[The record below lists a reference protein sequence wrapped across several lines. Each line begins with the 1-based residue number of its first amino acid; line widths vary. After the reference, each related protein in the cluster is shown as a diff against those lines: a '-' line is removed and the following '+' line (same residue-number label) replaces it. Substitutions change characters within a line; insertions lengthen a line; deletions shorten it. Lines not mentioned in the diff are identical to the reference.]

1 MHYNIIG
8 RSNGQTDA
16 PSIDEEW
23 YSAAYPLA
31 AIEVAEGKAT
41 GFRDHYHRIGRFRGY
56 LPHNKAARPENP
68 SDFRSHF
75 GGLWTDQGNALD
87 VVAGRLD
94 LGFITSEQANLLTK
108 WIIEGFV
115 IIERAIPEDILSRA
129 TDDMNAA
136 HEGRFP
142 AVRFDIHE
150 KGRHRPWTD
159 EVQHG
164 ATKALDLH
172 RFSDPV
178 RDLIFA
184 PKVLAFLHL
193 LFERRVLA
201 TQSLGFWRGS
211 AQEGHQD
218 SAYVNYS
225 LPMQFAA
232 SWIALEDVQPG
243 AGELFYHVGSQRMAE
258 HLYFGKFK
266 GLADA
271 ERAGADQDQLTKQIG
286 VHVSRIE
293 EQAKG
298 MSLETRVL
306 HAKRGDVLFWA
317 ADLAHGGRP
326 ISLSQTRKSIVTHYC
341 PAEVVPS
348 YFESRPGTAVR
359 SHKGVAFYSSTY
371 YDNPMDPIDQVSGE
385 TGTRLD

>member
-1 MHYNIIG
+1 MAIWLHALLRRGPVQRANG
-8 RSNGQTDA
+8 R

-23 YSAAYPLA
+23 YRATYPLA
-31 AIEVAEGKAT
+31 ATELAEGKAT
-41 GFRDHYHRIGRFRGY
+41 DFRDHYYRIGRFRGY
-56 LPHNKAARPENP
+56 LPHDKATRPENP
-68 SDFRSHF
+68 SGFRSHF

-94 LGFITSEQANLLTK
+94 LGLITSEQAALLTK
-108 WIIEGFV
+108 WILDGFV
-115 IIERAIPEDILSRA
+115 IIKNAIPEDILARA

-136 HEGRFP
+136 HEGRFA

-150 KGRHRPWTD
+150 KGRQRPWTH
-159 EVQHG
+159 EVQAG

-172 RFSDPV
+172 WFSDPV

-243 AGELFYHVGSQRMAE
+243 AGELFYHVGSHRMAE
-258 HLYFGKFK
+258 HLYHGKFK

-271 ERAGADQDQLTKQIG
+271 ERAGADQNLLTKQVG
-286 VHVSRIE
+286 VHVSRID
-293 EQAKG
+293 EQARG
-298 MSLETRVL
+298 MSLETRLL
-306 HAKRGDVLFWA
+306 HVKRGDVLFWA

-326 ISLSQTRKSIVTHYC
+326 ISLSQTRKSVVTHYC

-348 YFESRPGTAVR
+348 YFEIKPGRMVR
-359 SHKGVAFYSSTY
+359 SHKGVAFYSATY
-371 YDNPMDPIDQVSGE
+371 YDRPTES
-385 TGTRLD
+385 